1 VKRIERIAAMYF
13 STFFSRQA
21 HKPTGLF
28 GRWVMS
34 NIFDFGNAPLNRFV
48 YSIMAPQA
56 GDHVLDVGCG
66 TGKLIG
72 RIARQAAGCVA
83 EGIDFSASMVAVA
96 RRKNGK
102 HIAAGKVRIH
112 EGNVDH
118 LQIPAGTFTKICS
131 VNTIYFWPAP
141 ESTIRKMVQLLKPGG
156 VLVLGYEDIA
166 QLKKRRLD
174 TEVFRFYSKYE
185 VEKLVHSAG
194 SAFDVTTQSMGIG
207 PSVFHCTVANRKK
220 EQSDDCHV
228 S

>member
-1 VKRIERIAAMYF
+1 MNVT
-13 STFFSRQA
+13 TFFSRQA
-21 HKPTGLF
+21 RKPTGLF
-28 GRWVMS
+28 GRWIMS
-34 NIFDFGNAPLNRFV
+34 SIFDFGNAPLNRFV

-56 GDHVLDVGCG
+56 GDHILDVGCG

-72 RIARQAAGCVA
+72 RIARQTDGCVA
-83 EGIDFSASMVAVA
+83 EGIDFSASMVAIA

-102 HIAAGKVRIH
+102 HIATGKVCIH
-112 EGNVDH
+112 DGNVDH

-141 ESTIRKMVQLLKPGG
+141 ESTIKKMVQLLKPGG
-156 VLVLGYEDIA
+156 MLVLGYEDIA

-174 TEVFRFYSKYE
+174 TEVFRLYSKDE
-185 VEKLVHSAG
+185 VEKLVHNSE

-207 PSVFHCTVANRKK
+207 LSVFHCTVATKQK
-220 EQSDDCHV
+220 EQSDDCHA

>member
-1 VKRIERIAAMYF
+1 MKRIERIAAMNF
-13 STFFSRQA
+13 PTFFSRQA
-21 HKPTGLF
+21 RKPTGLF
-28 GRWVMS
+28 GRWIMS
-34 NIFDFGNAPLNRFV
+34 NIFDFGNARLNRFV

-56 GDHVLDVGCG
+56 GDHILDVGCG
-66 TGKLIG
+66 TGKLIH
-72 RIARQAAGCVA
+72 RIARQTDGCVA
-83 EGIDFSASMVAVA
+83 EGIDFSASMISIA
-96 RRKNGK
+96 RRKNRK
-102 HIAAGKVRIH
+102 HIAAGKVCIH

-131 VNTIYFWPAP
+131 VNTIYFWPAL
-141 ESTIRKMVQLLKPGG
+141 ESSIKKMVQLLKPGG
-156 VLVLGYEDIA
+156 MLVLGYEDIA

-174 TEVFRFYSKYE
+174 TQIFRFYSKDE

-207 PSVFHCTVANRKK
+207 PSVFHCTVANKKK

>member
-1 VKRIERIAAMYF
+1 MNF

-34 NIFDFGNAPLNRFV
+34 SIFDFGNEPLNRFV
-48 YSIMAPQA
+48 YSIMAVQA

-72 RIARQAAGCVA
+72 RIARQTAGCVA
-83 EGIDFSASMVAVA
+83 EGIDFSASMAA
-96 RRKNGK
+96 ISRRKNGK

-118 LQIPAGTFTKICS
+118 LQIPAGSFTKICS

-141 ESTIRKMVQLLKPGG
+141 ESTIKKMVQLLKPGG
-156 VLVLGYEDIA
+156 MLVLGYEDIA

-174 TEVFRFYSKYE
+174 TEVFRFYSKDE
-185 VEKLVHSAG
+185 VETLVRNTVP
-194 SAFDVTTQSMGIG
+194 AFDVTTQSMNIG
-207 PSVFHCTVANRKK
+207 LSVFHCTVATK
-220 EQSDDCHV
+220 
-228 S
+228 